1 LRNGGE
7 GPETT
12 VVDSTMALRLPPM
25 GLRKAKALSRH
36 GDAGSVQKTQRIKQR
51 FKKANFAMFP

>member
-1 LRNGGE
+1 
-7 GPETT
+7 
-12 VVDSTMALRLPPM
+12 MALRLPPM